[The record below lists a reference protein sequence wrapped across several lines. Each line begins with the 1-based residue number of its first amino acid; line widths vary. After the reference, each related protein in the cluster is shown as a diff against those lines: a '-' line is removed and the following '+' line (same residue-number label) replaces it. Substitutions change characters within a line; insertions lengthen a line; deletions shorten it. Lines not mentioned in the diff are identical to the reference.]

1 MRRRIIKKEKPEGGS
16 KKFKSTELYLK
27 GDPRYGSKLAS
38 KIINKLM
45 WGGKKS
51 TAQAIFYGA
60 MDMVAKKVEVDPT
73 EIFTKAIENVKPHLE
88 VRSKRVG
95 GATYQVPM
103 EVNKRRQQ
111 SLAIRW
117 MVDAARAKRGKPMAK
132 RMADEIF
139 DAYNNQGAAVTKK
152 ENVHKMAE
160 ANSAYSHFAW

>member
-1 MRRRIIKKEKPEGGS
+1 MRRRFIKKEKPEGAS
-16 KKFKSTELYLK
+16 KSFQSTEVYLK
-27 GDPRYGSKLAS
+27 PDARYQSKLAS

-51 TAQAIFYGA
+51 TAQKIFYDA
-60 MDMVAKKVEVDPT
+60 IDLVAKKVEVEPA
-73 EIFTKAIENVKPHLE
+73 EIFTKAIDNVKPHLE

-117 MVDAARAKRGKPMAK
+117 LVDAARAKRGKPMAK
-132 RMADEIF
+132 RFADEVF
-139 DAYNNQGAAVTKK
+139 DAFNNQGAAVTKK

>member
-1 MRRRIIKKEKPEGGS
+1 MPRS
-16 KKFKSTELYLK
+16 YKSTEVHLK
-27 GDPRYGSKLAS
+27 GDPLYSNKLAS
-38 KIINKLM
+38 KLINKIMLS
-45 WGGKKS
+45 GKKV
-51 TAQAIFYGA
+51 TAQHIFYQA
-60 MDMVAKKVEVDPT
+60 VDAVCKKIENADP
-73 EIFTKAIENVKPHLE
+73 IDVFTKAIENIKPRVE

-95 GATYQVPM
+95 GATYQVPK

-117 MVDAARAKRGKPMAK
+117 LVDAARAKRGKPMGK
-132 RMADEIF
+132 RLAEEMF

>member
-1 MRRRIIKKEKPEGGS
+1 MPRS
-16 KKFKSTELYLK
+16 YKSTEVFLQ
-27 GDPRYGSKLAS
+27 GDPRYNNKLAS

-45 WGGKKS
+45 LQGKKS
-51 TAQAIFYGA
+51 TAQAAFYEA
-60 MDMVAKKVEVDPT
+60 LDSVLKKVENVDPVDV
-73 EIFTKAIENVKPHLE
+73 FTKAIENIKPRVE

-95 GATYQVPM
+95 GATYQVPK

-117 MVDAARAKRGKPMAK
+117 LIDAARAKRGKPIGK
-132 RMADEIF
+132 RLAEELF

-152 ENVHKMAE
+152 DNVHKMAE

>member
-1 MRRRIIKKEKPEGGS
+1 MPRSYKT
-16 KKFKSTELYLK
+16 TEVFLK
-27 GDPRYGSKLAS
+27 GDPRYNSKLAS

-45 WGGKKS
+45 LQGKKS
-51 TAQAIFYGA
+51 TAQRAFYEA
-60 MDMVAKKVEVDPT
+60 LDIVLKKVENVDPVDV
-73 EIFTKAIENVKPHLE
+73 FTKAIENIKPRVE

-95 GATYQVPM
+95 GATYQVPK

-117 MVDAARAKRGKPMAK
+117 LIDATRAKRGKPIGK
-132 RMADEIF
+132 RLSEELF

-152 ENVHKMAE
+152 DNVHKMAE

>member
-1 MRRRIIKKEKPEGGS
+1 MPRS
-16 KKFKSTELYLK
+16 YKSTEVFVK
-27 GDPRYGSKLAS
+27 PDPRYGSKLAT
-38 KIINKLM
+38 KIMNKLM
-45 WGGKKS
+45 WGGKRS
-51 TAQAIFYGA
+51 TAQAIFYDA
-60 MDMVAKKVEVDPT
+60 MDLVAQKVQAEPVEV
-73 EIFTKAIENVKPHLE
+73 FTKAIDNIKPQVE

-103 EVNKRRQQ
+103 EVNRRRQQ

-117 MVDAARAKRGKPMAK
+117 LIEAARAKRGKPMAR

-139 DAYNNQGAAVTKK
+139 DAFNNQGAAVTKK